1 MDDIEL
7 NEYIK
12 NLNWEVPQYLQDYA
26 ISRLINIED
35 SKLYLLLQ
43 PISKGHW
50 KNAAIVLNKIGY
62 PRVKSIIPGLL
73 QWIQDMNW
81 PGAQEIADLLVTID
95 DKIVPYVTQAL
106 KSGDGIWIMW
116 ILSEVVSKWNR
127 DLSNQIKDNLL
138 ELTNTLDTNLI
149 IEGVDIQSMKLLHAS
164 NFIDKNKLLSII
176 KRKSDLYQELSE
188 NLEELRA
195 SIE

>member
-35 SKLYLLLQ
+35 SKLHLLLQ

-50 KNAAIVLNKIGY
+50 KNAAIVLMKIGY

-73 QWIQDMNW
+73 KWIQDMNW

-95 DKIVPYVTQAL
+95 DKIVPYVKQAL

-138 ELTNTLDTNLI
+138 ELTNTLDTDLI
-149 IEGVDIQSMKLLHAS
+149 IEGVDIKSMKLLHTS
-164 NFIDKNKLLSII
+164 NFIDKNKLSSII